1 MTEDRA
7 VASDRWK
14 PAARGRRPSLWR
26 GDPTVGHTELDE
38 PILQVTGSRQLS
50 LTEDPQAGGRRP
62 DLPGLHLGDVDDG
75 SHANAPSAGFDPGLD
90 SGASGCTTGASMIE
104 TLSVVAVTVASL
116 ASL

>member
-1 MTEDRA
+1 MTEDRG

-38 PILQVTGSRQLS
+38 PILQVTGSRQQS

-62 DLPGLHLGDVDDG
+62 DLPGRQLGAVDR
-75 SHANAPSAGFDPGLD
+75 ANARSAR
-90 SGASGCTTGASMIE
+90 C
-104 TLSVVAVTVASL
+104 
-116 ASL
+116 